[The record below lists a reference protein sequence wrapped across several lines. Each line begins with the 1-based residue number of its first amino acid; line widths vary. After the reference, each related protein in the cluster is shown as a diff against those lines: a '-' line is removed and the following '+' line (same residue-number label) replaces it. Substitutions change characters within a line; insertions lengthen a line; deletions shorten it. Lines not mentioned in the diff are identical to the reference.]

1 MARVSNSKIIN
12 NVDKYNELYPKYIE
26 LMDTLMDRYIVVD
39 GKEMGQLV
47 NFQKNKDIAKHR
59 WLDYKQGYADGL
71 VREIIGYSGVTPGGL
86 ILDPFCGV
94 GTTNLTAQGM
104 GYKSIGL
111 DINPIAILTADVKT
125 HYFTDAEICEIE
137 NILSDLRI
145 QKDAYPMPDTR
156 VLKSSFTP
164 KVYDEFLRIR
174 LFVEKL
180 NDSYVK
186 KFFRLCL
193 ISIIDTCSL
202 KIKDGN
208 GLKIRKN
215 PPKIDSVIEVFKQKA
230 HIMLSDIKEFNVAL
244 DVNIKYGSSINPAT
258 YDDIKDVDLCVFSP
272 PYANCF
278 DYCEV
283 YKLELW
289 IGGFVNNYEDFEKY
303 RSVAMRSH
311 VNSKFDHIITHSLK
325 DVETISETIR
335 TFNIW
340 NKNIPDMLKGYFDD
354 THKLLVNIHGV
365 LKPSAKCYVV
375 VANSAYKGI
384 IVPTDLLIAEIAEH
398 VGYNVSRIIH
408 ARNIRSSSQQMHGFG
423 DRYNGLMRESI
434 IELQKR

>member
-1 MARVSNSKIIN
+1 
-12 NVDKYNELYPKYIE
+12 
-26 LMDTLMDRYIVVD
+26 
-39 GKEMGQLV
+39 
-47 NFQKNKDIAKHR
+47 
-59 WLDYKQGYADGL
+59 
-71 VREIIGYSGVTPGGL
+71 
-86 ILDPFCGV
+86 
-94 GTTNLTAQGM
+94 
-104 GYKSIGL
+104 
-111 DINPIAILTADVKT
+111 
-125 HYFTDAEICEIE
+125 
-137 NILSDLRI
+137 
-145 QKDAYPMPDTR
+145 
-156 VLKSSFTP
+156 
-164 KVYDEFLRIR
+164 
-174 LFVEKL
+174 
-180 NDSYVK
+180 
-186 KFFRLCL
+186 
-193 ISIIDTCSL
+193 
-202 KIKDGN
+202 
-208 GLKIRKN
+208 
-215 PPKIDSVIEVFKQKA
+215 
-230 HIMLSDIKEFNVAL
+230 
-244 DVNIKYGSSINPAT
+244 
-258 YDDIKDVDLCVFSP
+258 
-272 PYANCF
+272 
-278 DYCEV
+278 V